1 MKVFKTD
8 ELIEELVEITQANYD
23 FIKKKC
29 FHLSQ
34 EQLDWRPN
42 ASTWSTTEVLA
53 HLNEYAKF
61 YHASFKDRLEK
72 TKFKGYREQFIS
84 SPLGRSAWKSMKL
97 GRANNIK
104 RKFKSPR
111 NYNPIFHKELI
122 KGYEVN
128 TFLLGQQ
135 ELIENIRNAREVN
148 LRKVKS
154 PISISRIIRLRLG
167 DAMLFVIYHNERHIQ
182 QIKHLLAHPKFPKKK

>member
-8 ELIEELVEITQANYD
+8 ELIGELVEITQANHD

-42 ASTWSTTEVLA
+42 VTVWSISEVLA

-72 TKFKGYREQFIS
+72 TKFKGFKEQFVS
-84 SPLGRSAWKSMKL
+84 SPLGRSAWRSMKL

-104 RKFKSPR
+104 RKFKSPK
-111 NYNPIFHKELI
+111 NYNPTFQKELI
-122 KGYEVN
+122 KGDEVA
-128 TFLLGQQ
+128 TFLLGQL
-135 ELIENIRNAREVN
+135 ELTEIIRNAREVN

-182 QIKHLLAHPKFPKKK
+182 QIKNLLAHPKFPKKK